1 MPFNEFLNPYI
12 ERIRNH
18 PLVKTQLDEVFES
31 LRDQTCIVDLGCG
44 NGHFLQSYLQM
55 NPTWK
60 GVGVEKRF
68 KRTFKTAAKLSS
80 LSGQVL
86 NLDVFEFLS
95 ASPANFFDEVWV
107 QFPDPWPKARH
118 EKNRMVRPLLFQEIH
133 RVLKPTGRFCFRSD
147 HAEYWQF
154 LKEENVRSRIFPI
167 MKAQQGDLFSDLPTT
182 LFQRKFTS
190 RGVPIYSCEMRAL
203 KSGDVVSVTLDHHS
217 DSLPV

>member
-1 MPFNEFLNPYI
+1 MAFNETLNPYI

-18 PLVKTQLDEVFES
+18 PGVKTELDEVFGS
-31 LRDQTCIVDLGCG
+31 LRHQPCLVDLGCG

-55 NPTWK
+55 NPQMK

-68 KRTFKTAAKLSS
+68 KRTFKTASKLTDLPAS
-80 LSGQVL
+80 VL

-95 ASPANFFDEVWV
+95 ACPNLFFDEVWV

-118 EKNRMVRPLLFQEIH
+118 EKNRMVRPLLLREIH
-133 RVLKPTGRFCFRSD
+133 RVLKPSGRFCFRSD
-147 HAEYWQF
+147 HFEYWDF
-154 LKEENVRSRIFPI
+154 LQAENLKTNYFPV
-167 MKAQQGDLFSDLPTT
+167 MKALKGDLFSDLPTT

-203 KSGDVVSVTLDHHS
+203 KSAHAVVAIHDSHTG
-217 DSLPV
+217 SLPV

>member
-1 MPFNEFLNPYI
+1 MAFNETLNPYI

-18 PLVKTQLDEVFES
+18 PGVKTELDEVFAS
-31 LRDQTCIVDLGCG
+31 LLNQSCIVDLGCG

-55 NPTWK
+55 NPQMK

-68 KRTFKTAAKLSS
+68 KRTFKTASKLTDLPAS
-80 LSGQVL
+80 VL

-95 ASPANFFDEVWV
+95 ASPHSFFDEVWV

-118 EKNRMVRPLLFQEIH
+118 EKNRMVRPLLLREIH
-133 RVLKPTGRFCFRSD
+133 RVLKPSGRFCFRSD
-147 HAEYWQF
+147 HYEYFEFLQAENQKMNY
-154 LKEENVRSRIFPI
+154 FPVT
-167 MKAQQGDLFSDLPTT
+167 KTQTGDLFSDLPTT

-203 KSGDVVSVTLDHHS
+203 KSSHAVFAAH
-217 DSLPV
+217 DSHTSPLPV